1 MRQAPL
7 PLKFVI
13 NFVAYVWYTLLLS
26 IIFSISFPFILT
38 MMWKEVL
45 DPADPIFIKIQI
57 SIAVI
62 VFVITIMFRKYFYL
76 TLRKDSDISE
86 EKVEKKVEIKEK
98 QTEMDWLN
106 FDNKSDNKE
115 PEKVVIKE
123 KEYNFSMDADDDDL
137 KIFVDK
143 EIKR

>member
-1 MRQAPL
+1 
-7 PLKFVI
+7 
-13 NFVAYVWYTLLLS
+13 
-26 IIFSISFPFILT
+26 
-38 MMWKEVL
+38 
-45 DPADPIFIKIQI
+45 
-57 SIAVI
+57 
-62 VFVITIMFRKYFYL
+62 MFRKYFYL

-106 FDNKSDNKE
+106 FDNKPDNKE